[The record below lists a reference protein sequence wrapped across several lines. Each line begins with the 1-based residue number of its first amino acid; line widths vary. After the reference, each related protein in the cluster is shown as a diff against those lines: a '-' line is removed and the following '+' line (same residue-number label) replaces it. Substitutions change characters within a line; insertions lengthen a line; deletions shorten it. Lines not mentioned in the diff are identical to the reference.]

1 MTRLPH
7 DDSYKLVNQRGW
19 ESLARQGCESAQ
31 PWVLQEP
38 GYARQ
43 RLDANAWIPWTEVRR
58 VLCLAA
64 GGGQQAPLLASLGCR
79 VTSADFCAEQLD
91 RDREVAE
98 RYGLDIE
105 CIEVDML
112 DLSPLYGR
120 DFDLVYQA
128 VSACYVPDVR
138 RLYREVARVLRPDGY
153 YRVEHWNPVQIQL
166 ADEEAWTGEAYRIVH
181 PQESGR
187 PVPWRSPGANG
198 PESSITCWHYVHPLH
213 DLIGGLGDAGFEIL
227 RFGETHRGDVSAEP
241 GSQDHLAAY
250 LPPFFTLL
258 AGRSDRTRARG

>member
-1 MTRLPH
+1 LID

-19 ESLARQGCESAQ
+19 EYLARQGCEAAQ
-31 PWVLQEP
+31 PWALQQLEH
-38 GYARQ
+38 ARE
-43 RLDANAWIPWTEVRR
+43 RLDAMAWIPWDEVKS

-64 GGGQQAPLLASLGCR
+64 GGGQQAPLLAALGCR
-79 VTSADFCAEQLD
+79 VTSADLCAVQLD

-98 RYGLDIE
+98 RHGLEIE
-105 CIEVDML
+105 CIEADML
-112 DLSPLYGR
+112 DLSPLHGR

-138 RLYREVARVLRPDGY
+138 RLYREVARVVRPNGY
-153 YRVEHWNPVQIQL
+153 YRVEHWNSVQIQL
-166 ADEEAWTGEAYRIVH
+166 ANEETWREEGYRIVR
-181 PQESGR
+181 PQAPGQ
-187 PVPWRSPGANG
+187 PVPWRGPGANG
-198 PESSITCWHYVHPLH
+198 SESPAICWHYVHPLH

-227 RFGETHRGDVSAEP
+227 RFGETYRGDASAEP

-258 AGRSDRTRARG
+258 ARRTPVPRC